1 MKTFHL
7 AVLTSLVF
15 TQVVHARVI
24 YGEDNR
30 KEVSEAT
37 PLQQKVASAAASM
50 ISIDEMK
57 KDSSRPGLV
66 TFTQRNLGE
75 WLDEQGGDEVTACED
90 QRFLD
95 QPNPSMCSGFL
106 IAPDLVVT
114 AGHCAELPTICT
126 EYKWVFGFDVDPK
139 TRKAGVDIQEENIYS
154 CKKVVSNLLSVPFGL
169 DYAIIQLDRV
179 VKDRE
184 PVEIRNDGMVDDF
197 SSLFIVGSPSGLP
210 LKVADGAK
218 VRDNSHPFYF
228 KANLDSFQGNSGSG
242 VFNATTG
249 TAEGILVRGEN
260 DYVVNKDKMCI
271 EVNKCADSDC
281 RGEDVSRLTSI
292 PEVGIQRM
300 LNKAAEAGDMV
311 VVERLLKLSTW
322 VDFYTKDMETAL
334 MKASKTAKTKV
345 IQALLAKGADVNRQD
360 LNGNSSLHHLV
371 NVLNKKTS
379 DALLA
384 LLKAGVNT
392 SLKNKNGETALELAR
407 KINPEGAKILIQNKV
422 N

>member
-1 MKTFHL
+1 MKTFQL

-15 TQVVHARVI
+15 THAVHARVI
-24 YGEDNR
+24 YGDDNR
-30 KEVSEAT
+30 KEVSEAS
-37 PLQQKVASAAASM
+37 PLQQKAASAAASM

-57 KDSSRPGLV
+57 KDASKPGLV

-75 WLDEQGGDEVTACED
+75 WLDEQGGGQVFACED
-90 QRFLD
+90 QRFLE

-106 IAPDLVVT
+106 IAPDLIVT

-126 EYKWVFGFDVDPK
+126 EYKWVFGFDVDSK
-139 TRKAGVDIQEENIYS
+139 TRKAGVDVKEDNIYG

-184 PVEIRNDGMVDDF
+184 PVEIRNEGLVEDF

-249 TAEGILVRGEN
+249 AAEGILVRGEN
-260 DYVVNKDKMCI
+260 DYVVNKNKMCI
-271 EVNKCADSDC
+271 EVNKCADNAC

-334 MKASKTAKTKV
+334 MKASKAAKTKV
-345 IQALLAKGADVNRQD
+345 IQALLVKGADVNRQD
-360 LNGNSSLHHLV
+360 LNGNSPLHHLV
-371 NVLNKKTS
+371 KVLNKKTS
-379 DALLA
+379 DALFV

-392 SLKNKNGETALELAR
+392 SLKNMNGETALELAR
-407 KINPEGAKILIQNKV
+407 KINPEGAKVLIQNKV